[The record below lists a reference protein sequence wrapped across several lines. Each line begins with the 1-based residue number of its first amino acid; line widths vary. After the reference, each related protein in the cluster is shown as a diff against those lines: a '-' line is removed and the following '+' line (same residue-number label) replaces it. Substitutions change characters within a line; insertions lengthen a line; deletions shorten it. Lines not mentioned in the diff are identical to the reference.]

1 MNRKIYAVYRGDEYL
16 FDGTLDE
23 IAQRM
28 HWKRE
33 TARWYTYPV
42 AKRRADRARKNRYNR
57 MIVFVE
63 V

>member
-1 MNRKIYAVYRGDEYL
+1 MNQKIYAVYRGDEYL

-28 HWKRE
+28 NWKRS

-42 AKRRADRARKNRYNR
+42 AKRRAGRARKNRYNR